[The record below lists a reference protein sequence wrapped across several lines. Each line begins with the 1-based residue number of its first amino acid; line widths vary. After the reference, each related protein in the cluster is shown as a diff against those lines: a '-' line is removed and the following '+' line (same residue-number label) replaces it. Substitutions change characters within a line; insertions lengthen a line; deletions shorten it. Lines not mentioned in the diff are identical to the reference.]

1 MGSTLYSIDKT
12 ALDQVQWFASR
23 VITHKCHANHS
34 TLLNS
39 LNWQPLEIHRR
50 LIKLKVCYNNIL
62 NNYYC
67 IPSSVF
73 TPHPYSGLH
82 HFHNRMLLRPNAKTY
97 SHIYSFIIDIVPIWN
112 SLPADVIRSLTARSF
127 KTKILALYS

>member
-1 MGSTLYSIDKT
+1 MWDPPDKT
-12 ALDQVQWFASR
+12 ALNRVQQFASR
-23 VITHKCHANHS
+23 VTTQKCHAKHS

-39 LNWQPLEIHRR
+39 LNWQPLEISRR
-50 LIKLKVCYNNIL
+50 VIKLKVCYNIL
-62 NNYYC
+62 NNYSC

-82 HFHNRMLLRPNAKTY
+82 HFHDRMLLRPNAKTY
-97 SHIYSFIIDIVPIWN
+97 SHGYSFFIDIVPIWN
-112 SLPADVIRSLTARSF
+112 SLPADVIRSLSPRSF